1 MNIVYFILRH
11 YYNEMGKRF
20 NQINRQI
27 TGQTMNPFTHYT
39 DDDSRNSCSRAKR
52 SYCSRNHDGSNT
64 SSMTMF
70 HETISR
76 YWVLFSIS
84 SKNTFAFMNHTACFH
99 LKFPQKYP
107 VLPNNCPISWFWD
120 WWRFCSVLGGIKRRV
135 FSWNVLQSLQGPL
148 TSCKNHKNFDNLFFL
163 YLNTQLCLKVVMGR
177 FRFPI
182 TPILG
187 KRIAIEKF
195 PPNVNFS
202 IPIPRARND
211 GRVNIAIYFHRCS
224 GRIQE

>member
-1 MNIVYFILRH
+1 
-11 YYNEMGKRF
+11 
-20 NQINRQI
+20 
-27 TGQTMNPFTHYT
+27 
-39 DDDSRNSCSRAKR
+39 
-52 SYCSRNHDGSNT
+52 
-64 SSMTMF
+64 MTMF

-84 SKNTFAFMNHTACFH
+84 SKNISH

-107 VLPNNCPISWFWD
+107 ILPNCPISWFWD
-120 WWRFCSVLGGIKRRV
+120 WWHFCSVLGGIKRRV
-135 FSWNVLQSLQGPL
+135 FSWNVLQSLQGHL
-148 TSCKNHKNFDNLFFL
+148 TSCKIHQNFDILFFL

-177 FRFPI
+177 FRFSI

-187 KRIAIEKF
+187 KRIGIEKF
-195 PPNVNFS
+195 LPNVNFS